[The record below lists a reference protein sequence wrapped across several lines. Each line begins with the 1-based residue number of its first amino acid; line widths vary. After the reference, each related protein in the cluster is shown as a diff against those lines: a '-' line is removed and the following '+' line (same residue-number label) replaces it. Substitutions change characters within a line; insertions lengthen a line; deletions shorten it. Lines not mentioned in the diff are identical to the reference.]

1 MWENDRL
8 DATVYICINEAVAKN
23 AKSLLTKKSK
33 KPVSPAKLVES
44 VIQTFNDST
53 CINYRTGIFE
63 KGEDK
68 WVDSMDWKLNIS
80 PDMNDNGKVIFVV
93 KNRIVKPEP
102 KKLDEARGL
111 VTADYQ
117 AYLEKLWIQELR
129 NKYKVEVNQELLQ
142 KIRNN

>member
-1 MWENDRL
+1 LRR
-8 DATVYICINEAVAKN
+8 AKING
-23 AKSLLTKKSK
+23 L
-33 KPVSPAKLVES
+33 
-44 VIQTFNDST
+44 
-53 CINYRTGIFE
+53 
-63 KGEDK
+63 
-68 WVDSMDWKLNIS
+68 DWKVNIS
-80 PDMNDNGKVIFVV
+80 PNINDNGKVIFVV

-129 NKYKVEVNQELLQ
+129 NKYKVEVDQELLA